1 MPKCQARQAATPET
15 CKDPSTQR
23 TIIATSRTRH
33 QTPGTRQPMIMMHDP
48 VARGRRTK
56 SIISGSGEMSTLLK
70 EIINWYASP
79 GVSSFES
86 RVPSP
91 ASRVPVTTSQTPR
104 AKFQA
109 HTSLNEQKNRGIPS
123 IQSVLQRSG
132 REFRAQ
138 VPHPL
143 SSPLQLLTKSIKV
156 AIKTNLLEWGGARSS
171 KLGITYVYSTL
182 HIII

>member
-1 MPKCQARQAATPET
+1 VPKCQARQAATPET

-109 HTSLNEQKNRGIPS
+109 HTSLNEQKTEGSHPS
-123 IQSVLQRSG
+123 SQFCSG
-132 REFRAQ
+132 AVGSFGPKCRILCPA
-138 VPHPL
+138 HY
-143 SSPLQLLTKSIKV
+143 
-156 AIKTNLLEWGGARSS
+156 N
-171 KLGITYVYSTL
+171 Y
-182 HIII
+182 